1 MIHHTQYKMLCS
13 AGIDLGSAIQ
23 APAQIRMPIVFMS
36 ESQLPGVGQHVY
48 LSQAMASQAI
58 LHRTQALRY
67 TNRLVALAKCALGQG
82 MPVTNK
88 GTSCEEYPFASSY
101 EGGIGGTVAKVPPKS
116 NSGQGGVLSAFYR
129 FCDVVPEV
137 FPLNEFVVVPVA
149 SAPVSFQCR
158 RFGNR

>member
-1 MIHHTQYKMLCS
+1 MIHHTQYKMLY
-13 AGIDLGSAIQ
+13 AVGIDLASA
-23 APAQIRMPIVFMS
+23 PKSFVDGDCPDVRMPIVFMS

-88 GTSCEEYPFASSY
+88 
-101 EGGIGGTVAKVPPKS
+101 
-116 NSGQGGVLSAFYR
+116 
-129 FCDVVPEV
+129 
-137 FPLNEFVVVPVA
+137 
-149 SAPVSFQCR
+149 
-158 RFGNR
+158 